1 MNETIITNWNQ
12 TVGPDAIAFH
22 PGNFCKLLHIQ
33 PYIPASPIRFRSYS
47 MTFSNIKYSSW
58 KSLPP
63 EGLDGSLCASLKN
76 STILKPHL
84 FT

>member
-12 TVGPDAIAFH
+12 TVGPDDIAFH
-22 PGNFCKLLHIQ
+22 PGNFCIFSHTFQ
-33 PYIPASPIRFRSYS
+33 QAPIRFRSYS

-63 EGLDGSLCASLKN
+63 EGLDGSLCA
-76 STILKPHL
+76 
-84 FT
+84 